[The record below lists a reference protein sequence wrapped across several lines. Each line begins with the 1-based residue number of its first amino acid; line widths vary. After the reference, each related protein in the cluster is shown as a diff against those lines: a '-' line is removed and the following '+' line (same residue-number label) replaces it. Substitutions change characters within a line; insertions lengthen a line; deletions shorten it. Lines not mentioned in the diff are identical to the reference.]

1 MELWID
7 KYSKKGGQDY
17 SKADFIALKKE
28 LARIQE
34 EHFNISQSCQ
44 LFGLNRLS
52 FYKQTQRNISPAERR
67 RKELSIEITTI
78 YGAPKIHH
86 QLNHKGIKDGLKL
99 VQKLMN
105 ELGIKSIVNKKFKP
119 AQSKSD
125 RVSRENLVT
134 FEPKTTNQVWST
146 DITYIHTQTQ
156 GWVYLSTIMDRYSKK
171 IIAWEISGRMTTYFV
186 TKTLEKAVQSRG
198 TRD

>member
-34 EHFNISQSCQ
+34 EHFNIS
-44 LFGLNRLS
+44 
-52 FYKQTQRNISPAERR
+52 PEERR
-67 RKELSIEITTI
+67 RKELSIEITTIYDDSKQI

-156 GWVYLSTIMDRYSKK
+156 G
-171 IIAWEISGRMTTYFV
+171 
-186 TKTLEKAVQSRG
+186 
-198 TRD
+198 

>member
-34 EHFNISQSCQ
+34 EHFNIS
-44 LFGLNRLS
+44 
-52 FYKQTQRNISPAERR
+52 PEERR
-67 RKELSIEITTI
+67 RKELSIEITTIYDDSKQI

-134 FEPKTTNQVWST
+134 FEPKTT

-156 GWVYLSTIMDRYSKK
+156 G
-171 IIAWEISGRMTTYFV
+171 
-186 TKTLEKAVQSRG
+186 
-198 TRD
+198 